1 MNPRNFKRHVQACHS
16 KNQKIKQI
24 ELENNEILD
33 EEFEESEII
42 NEGSSDLFENEFLK
56 KYQLIIN
63 IRHHLLICKICKYV
77 LEEDSVFNHL
87 SRNHRLFIDCSNIKQ
102 EKKNEFVE
110 ELNLLYPMINSN
122 FTIETEEII
131 QGIKVYNGYCC
142 NSCNYLSVSKKGI
155 KNHLRQNHPTQS
167 NLDFYECNIQTLFLQ
182 PDKRRYF
189 RVKKISR
196 LPNQVETIEREC
208 IERIFARTN
217 SNNRGDQ
224 LRTGHQFVSSFHTE
238 ANWNYVFDKFNNEE
252 IDNIVGMQV
261 DKKLEESMGKIFDQ
275 GEKFSKVV
283 NHHFNQLIDNP
294 LSK

>member
-1 MNPRNFKRHVQACHS
+1 MNPRNFRRHVLACNL
-16 KNQKIKQI
+16 KNEKLKQI
-24 ELENNEILD
+24 ELENNEIV
-33 EEFEESEII
+33 EEDFEESANSSES
-42 NEGSSDLFENEFLK
+42 SSDMFENNFLK
-56 KYQLIIN
+56 SFCLVINSKY
-63 IRHHLLICKICKYV
+63 HLLICKICKYV

-87 SRNHRLFIDCSNIKQ
+87 SRNHRLLIDCSHIKQ
-102 EKKNEFVE
+102 DKKNDFVE
-110 ELNLLYPMINSN
+110 ELNYLDPVINSN
-122 FTIETEEII
+122 FNIETEEII
-131 QGIKVYNGYCC
+131 QGLKVYNGYGC
-142 NSCNYLSVSKKGI
+142 NSCNYLSVNKEKI
-155 KNHLRQNHPTQS
+155 KNHIRQNHQTKS
-167 NLDFYECNIQTLFLQ
+167 YLDFYECNIQTLFLQ

-238 ANWNYVFDKFNNEE
+238 ANWNYIFDKFNNEE